1 MRTLSKDGRVAIV
14 RDVLAHAFADRVDAF
29 LTLEKALVKDL
40 VERVYPQH
48 IRDKMM
54 ELRGF
59 AKTLDEAVFSVRSR
73 LMVNVA
79 GMKIPVGYIKPQ
91 RDRLG
96 TEIYVEDVI
105 GWCLAKTSHEKR
117 SIDVLSLSNYA
128 HDDRVF
134 VAIEAGDEL
143 GDRVSAYYFE
153 REAIYE
159 EVNSQ
164 RGSIMG
170 VLAHIKNEKQL
181 MERWPEIMP
190 IAEKH
195 LTKPIV
201 RQLPAIPTP
210 DLNAVLKLPPMQ
222 EAA

>member
-1 MRTLSKDGRVAIV
+1 MRTLSKEGRVAIV
-14 RDVLAHAFADRVDAF
+14 RDVLAHAFVDRIDAF
-29 LTLEKALVKDL
+29 LTMEKALVKDL

-54 ELRGF
+54 KLREF
-59 AKTLDEAVFSVRSR
+59 AKTLDETVFSVRSR

-91 RDRLG
+91 RDRMG
-96 TEIYVEDVI
+96 TEVYVEDVI
-105 GWCLAKTSHEKR
+105 GWTLPSTSHEKR
-117 SIDVLSLSNYA
+117 SIDVLSLTNWAY
-128 HDDRVF
+128 DDRVF
-134 VAIEAGDEL
+134 LALEAGDEL
-143 GDRVSAYYFE
+143 GDRVSAYYAE
-153 REAIYE
+153 REAIYA

-164 RGSIMG
+164 RGSVMG

-201 RQLPAIPTP
+201 RQLPAIPTQ
-210 DLNAVLKLPPMQ
+210 DLNAMLKLPPMQ